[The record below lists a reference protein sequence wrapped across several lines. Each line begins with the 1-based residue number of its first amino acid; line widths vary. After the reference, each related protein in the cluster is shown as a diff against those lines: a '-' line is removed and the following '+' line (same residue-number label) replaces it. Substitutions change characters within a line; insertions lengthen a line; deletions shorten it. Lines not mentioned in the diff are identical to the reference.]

1 MATLGMSLPRETA
14 VIREIVSNHSR
25 PREPQL
31 DTMDTVDTV
40 ATEDTEDTEA
50 TGDPLQLTR
59 HLCLVESRGLHL
71 VMALDP
77 TRLSSLLRR
86 QAQALATTQEDPVSM
101 ETGPRADPQTLQ
113 PLADTASLHRMDS
126 QGTTPLDQPE
136 A

>member
-1 MATLGMSLPRETA
+1 MSLPRETA

-59 HLCLVESRGLHL
+59 HLCRVESRGLRS

>member
-1 MATLGMSLPRETA
+1 
-14 VIREIVSNHSR
+14 
-25 PREPQL
+25 
-31 DTMDTVDTV
+31 MDTVDTV

>member
-59 HLCLVESRGLHL
+59 HLCLVESRGLRL

>member
-1 MATLGMSLPRETA
+1 MSLPRETA
-14 VIREIVSNHSR
+14 ATREIVSNHSR
-25 PREPQL
+25 SREPQL
-31 DTMDTVDTV
+31 DTTDTVDTV
-40 ATEDTEDTEA
+40 DTEPTEHTEDI
-50 TGDPLQLTR
+50 TGDPLQLTLR
-59 HLCLVESRGLHL
+59 LCRVELRGLPL

-101 ETGPRADPQTLQ
+101 ETGPRADPQTLP
-113 PLADTASLHRMDS
+113 PLADTASLHPMDS

>member
-1 MATLGMSLPRETA
+1 
-14 VIREIVSNHSR
+14 
-25 PREPQL
+25 
-31 DTMDTVDTV
+31 MDTVDTV
-40 ATEDTEDTEA
+40 DTEATEDTEDTEA

-59 HLCLVESRGLHL
+59 HLCRVESRGLRL

>member
-1 MATLGMSLPRETA
+1 MSLPRETA

-59 HLCLVESRGLHL
+59 HLCRVESRGLRS

-113 PLADTASLHRMDS
+113 PLADTASLHPMDS